1 MKLLLSDE
9 VQKNLRA
16 NNIISAMEVVYRFG
30 DLFVAENSIT
40 GEKRNL
46 QNVPLH
52 IVENTSSKSLLK
64 G

>member
-9 VQKNLRA
+9 VQKSLRS
-16 NNIISAMEVVYRFG
+16 NNVITDSEVVYRFG

-52 IVENTSSKSLLK
+52 IVENLNSRSLLK

>member
-9 VQKNLRA
+9 AQRNLRA
-16 NNIISAMEVVYRFG
+16 NNIITATEVAYRFG
-30 DLFVAENSIT
+30 DLFVAENTVT

-52 IVENTSSKSLLK
+52 IVENANKSLLK

>member
-30 DLFVAENSIT
+30 DLFVAENSLT

-52 IVENTSSKSLLK
+52 IVENTNNKSLLK

>member
-16 NNIISAMEVVYRFG
+16 NNIISNLEVVYRFG
-30 DLFVAENSIT
+30 DLFVAENSLT

-52 IVENTSSKSLLK
+52 IVENTNSKSLLK

>member
-1 MKLLLSDE
+1 MKLLLPDD
-9 VQKNLRA
+9 VQNNLRI
-16 NNIISAMEVVYRFG
+16 NNIITAAEVAYKFG

-40 GEKRNL
+40 GEKRNI

-52 IVENTSSKSLLK
+52 IVENSSSKSLLK

>member
-9 VQKNLRA
+9 VQRNLRA
-16 NNIISAMEVVYRFG
+16 NNVITAVEVAYRFG
-30 DLFVAENSIT
+30 DLFIAENSVT

-52 IVENTSSKSLLK
+52 IVENFSNKSLLK